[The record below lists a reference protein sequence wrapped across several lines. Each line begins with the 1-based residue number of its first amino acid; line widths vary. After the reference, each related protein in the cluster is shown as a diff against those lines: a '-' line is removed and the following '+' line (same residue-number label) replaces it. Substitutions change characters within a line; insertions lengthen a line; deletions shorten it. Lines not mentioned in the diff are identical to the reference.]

1 MSIEILQTVTDV
13 FEKDNST
20 LDEVQE
26 QQTEET
32 IQEEPST
39 ETKDQQPS
47 ESQSEA
53 PSRSEL
59 ASQDGQLLQRRDSNM
74 SEMSETPM
82 SMASTSNTVLQFV
95 FVNYFMSKVTTE
107 KTEQQPMKINK
118 IMNSW
123 WT

>member
-39 ETKDQQPS
+39 ETKDQQTS

-82 SMASTSNTVLQFV
+82 SMASTS
-95 FVNYFMSKVTTE
+95 K
-107 KTEQQPMKINK
+107 
-118 IMNSW
+118 
-123 WT
+123 